1 MKYDNLERTV
11 QTYVTRAL
19 HDRDA
24 SCDIQYAYRLRDW
37 VKTLSGEY
45 KPRIYLI
52 NREMD
57 LFLARISALMTP
69 LIHPA
74 YCKDVDYQ
82 LSVIYVLLGEHLQ
95 LDAEMVFP
103 IVKNI
108 IVHIYY
114 TNELYNPEHHI
125 ISVQSYER
133 TNTNLCDIVYQLY
146 RLVSDA
152 FYLDNL
158 GSIGIAKVFSQHQTI
173 RVNHRDLIYN
183 INGAELLYY
192 NLSKEKAQ
200 PLKTF
205 LKTFLMQLHRDL
217 G

>member
-1 MKYDNLERTV
+1 MEYDNLESVV

-24 SCDIQYAYRLRDW
+24 SCDIQYAHRLRNW
-37 VKTLSGEY
+37 VKTLSTEY
-45 KPRIYLI
+45 KPHAYLI
-52 NREMD
+52 HREMD
-57 LFLARISALMTP
+57 LFLARISALMAP

-82 LSVIYVLLGEHLQ
+82 LSVIYVLLEKNLQ
-95 LDAEMVFP
+95 LDAELVFP

-125 ISVQSYER
+125 ISVQSYEKA
-133 TNTNLCDIVYQLY
+133 NTNLCDVVYQLY

-158 GSIGIAKVFSQHQTI
+158 GSIGIAKVFSQYQTI
-173 RVNHRDLIYN
+173 KMNSRDLIYN
-183 INGAELLYY
+183 INGERLLYY

-200 PLKTF
+200 PLKNF
-205 LKTFLMQLHRDL
+205 LKTFLMQLHLDL